1 MQSITRNIVIVGAGA
16 AGLLAAGHAAEA
28 GARVTLLE
36 KMARPGRKLAI
47 TGQGRC
53 NLTNVTPLGEFA
65 GHFGEGRR
73 FIRHALSRF
82 TPDDL
87 IDLLDQ
93 LGVATVTE
101 RGGRVF
107 PESQDARRVVEAL
120 LAWVRAREVRFETGA
135 RVAGLELEGGGVRG
149 VRVASAQKGAGDAA
163 RLAPADAVILATGGA
178 SYPATGSTGDGYRLA
193 REAGHRI
200 ATIHPALVPLVT
212 RGDVAPRLEGLS
224 LRLVTAQIWAGGKKR
239 AEQFGDM
246 VFTSDGLSG
255 PIILSLSKLAG
266 ELLAAGEAVRVCID
280 LKPALDDAKLDRRL
294 LRDLDAKGKRTLGVL
309 LRGLMPKRLIPVC
322 CEQCGLGPELPANQV
337 SAAQRR
343 RLRVWLKSFCFD
355 LERSRPLA
363 EGIVTAGGVA
373 RDEIDPR
380 TMASRICPGLFMA
393 GELIDID
400 ADTGGYNLQAAF
412 STGWVAGEAAAKQ
425 GLPRAER
432 ESQ

>member
-1 MQSITRNIVIVGAGA
+1 MLSTTQNIVIVGAGA
-16 AGLLAAGHAAEA
+16 AGLLAAGRAAA
-28 GARVTLLE
+28 ADARVTLLE

-53 NLTNVTPLGEFA
+53 NLTNVTPLAEFA

-120 LAWVRAREVRFETGA
+120 VAWVRSRDVGLETGA
-135 RVAGLELEGGGVRG
+135 RVAGLELEGGRVRG
-149 VRVASAQKGAGDAA
+149 VRVAE

-193 REAGHRI
+193 REIGHRI
-200 ATIHPALVPLVT
+200 VTVHPALVPLVT
-212 RGDVAPRLEGLS
+212 RDDVAPRLEGLS

-294 LRDLDAKGKRTLGVL
+294 LRDLDVKGKRTLGVL

-322 CEQCGLGPELPANQV
+322 CEQCGLAPELLANQV

-343 RLRVWLKSFCFD
+343 RLRLWLKSFCFD

-380 TMASRICPGLFMA
+380 TMASRICPGLFIA

-425 GLPRAER
+425 GLSR
-432 ESQ
+432 EDGQGA